1 MRTSTPHISE
11 QGDSWPADYSEES
24 KREMGVG
31 GIETSECVLVGGE
44 GAGGVCVWGGG
55 SLVSCLLLPGPSRPL
70 SEATVGTHSVW
81 FAGQHVL
88 CVESAGH
95 STVVIEE

>member
-31 GIETSECVLVGGE
+31 GRETSECVLVE
-44 GAGGVCVWGGG
+44 EREQEVCRVGG

-70 SEATVGTHSVW
+70 SEATVGTHSAW

-88 CVESAGH
+88 CVESAAH

>member
-44 GAGGVCVWGGG
+44 GAGGVCVCGGG
-55 SLVSCLLLPGPSRPL
+55 AHSSVVSSCLGPPD
-70 SEATVGTHSVW
+70 H
-81 FAGQHVL
+81 
-88 CVESAGH
+88 
-95 STVVIEE
+95 